1 MPDTVRINRI
11 DGAEMVWVPAGA
23 FCMGSSD
30 DDIIAVMRKHPDW
43 DARWFAQ
50 ERPQRQVEVP
60 GFWIY
65 RCPVTVAQYRTYCEA
80 AGVPMPAEPAW
91 GWTDD
96 HPMVNVSWDD
106 VSRYA
111 EWAGAAL
118 PTEAQWEKAARGDDG
133 RWWPWGNQWEPER
146 CVNPSNAGSTCP
158 VGSHPEGASPY
169 GVLDMSGNV
178 WEWCI
183 SSPPGDYNLQP
194 SRTPQRRPV
203 TPSGHVL
210 RGGSW
215 LSAFGA
221 YHRCSYRCFECD
233 QQRGYHTYRRPHC
246 GFRCVVPEK

>member
-1 MPDTVRINRI
+1 MPDNVKINPI

-30 DDIIAVMRKHPDW
+30 DDITAVMRAHPDW

-50 ERPQRQVEVP
+50 ERPQRQVDTP

-65 RCPVTVAQYRTYCEA
+65 RYPVTVAQYRAYCDA
-80 AGVPMPAEPAW
+80 AGAPMPAEPAW
-91 GWTDD
+91 GWNDD

-106 VSRYA
+106 VTRYA
-111 EWAGAAL
+111 EWAGATL
-118 PTEAQWEKAARGDDG
+118 PTEAQWEKAARGTDG
-133 RWWPWGNQWEPER
+133 RWWPWGNSWEPER
-146 CVNPSNAGSTCP
+146 CVNPSNTTSTCP
-158 VGSHPEGASPY
+158 VGSRPEGASPY

-183 SSPPGDYNLQP
+183 ASPLGHYDLQP
-194 SRTPQRRPV
+194 SKTPQRRPV

-233 QQRGYHTYRRPHC
+233 QQRGYHAYRRPHC